1 MLKLIMHRNTIIHKT
16 KGFIMKKI
24 DASTTI
30 QALKKE
36 AATFTEE
43 RDWQQFHSPQALA
56 MNITIE
62 AAELLELFMWKDQ
75 QKINN
80 LLCNDAKFKKD
91 IEDELGDVLLSC
103 LCFAN
108 TLDIDIATTFLDKL
122 QRTKLKY
129 PVEKWKGIATKK

>member
-1 MLKLIMHRNTIIHKT
+1 
-16 KGFIMKKI
+16 MKKI

-30 QALKKE
+30 QDLKKE
-36 AATFTEE
+36 ATIFTEE
-43 RDWQQFHSPQALA
+43 RDWQKFHSPQALA
-56 MNITIE
+56 MNISIE
-62 AAELLELFMWKDQ
+62 AAELLELFIWKDQ
-75 QKINN
+75 QKIND
-80 LLCNDAKFKKD
+80 LLSNNAKFKKD

-129 PVEKWKGIATKK
+129 PIEKWKGIATKK